1 MQKDIEINVVGLP
14 LAPCSQEPLTG
25 FFRDGSCNTCA
36 QDTGS
41 HTVCA
46 MMTAEFLAF
55 SKYLGNDLST
65 PRPEFGFAGLKAG
78 DRWCLCAGRFLQ
90 AHEEGC
96 APQVQLESTHQ
107 KALDIVPME
116 VLRLYA
122 APDRGH
128 KEA

>member
-46 MMTAEFLAF
+46 VMTAEFLAF
-55 SKYLGNDLST
+55 SKYIGNDLST
-65 PRPEFGFAGLKAG
+65 PRPEFGFGGLNAG

-90 AHEEGC
+90 AHDEGC
-96 APQVQLESTHQ
+96 APQVQLGSTHQ
-107 KALDIVPME
+107 KALDIVPIE
-116 VLRLYA
+116 ILRLYA
-122 APDRGH
+122 TP
-128 KEA
+128 K